1 MSRTYTLITDQMAAY
16 IAGVTLHEP
25 EPLRMLREATKDHPR
40 ASSFSAPEQVQ
51 LLHLMALLLGAKK
64 TIEIGVFM
72 GYSSG
77 WVALALP
84 PEGKMV
90 ACESSRENESVAR
103 RTWRDLGVEKKI
115 DFRLGPALQTLDV
128 LLADGQAGTFDL
140 IYIDAD
146 KTNYLNYYERGL
158 LLLRQGGL
166 VAADNVLWHG
176 SVIDPAIEDADTR
189 AIRDFN
195 ARLHADERVTVS
207 LVPMGDGLSLACK
220 R

>member
-1 MSRTYTLITDQMAAY
+1 MSSDFS
-16 IAGVTLHEP
+16 GVSLLEP
-25 EPLRMLREATKDHPR
+25 EPLLMLREATKDYTR
-40 ASSFSAPEQVQ
+40 ASSCSAPEQVQ

-84 PEGKMV
+84 PKGKMV

-166 VAADNVLWHG
+166 VAADNVLWHR
-176 SVIDPAIEDADTR
+176 SVVDLTIQDA
-189 AIRDFN
+189 
-195 ARLHADERVTVS
+195 
-207 LVPMGDGLSLACK
+207 
-220 R
+220 